1 MGVRSELYEIFSGC
15 SPFDPNVNPNQ
26 PIRGMKLSKILA
38 MTAVLSSAHLNA
50 DPQSPFVP
58 KGTETDEAEAN
69 RQAQTLFMGVHPG
82 MDEQEIH
89 TFAKSLTF
97 PVDGLWHSGA
107 PKGEKLL
114 ELRTESNPQA
124 RVLFYMSHGSV
135 HSVTYWKLGEGAVF
149 TADERKA
156 LTEANHFPNE
166 ALLTV
171 YQPKDGMFEV
181 AYPEQYVLEVRTG
194 ER

>member
-1 MGVRSELYEIFSGC
+1 MIS
-15 SPFDPNVNPNQ
+15 FDVGFGHDP
-26 PIRGMKLSKILA
+26 
-38 MTAVLSSAHLNA
+38 TAVSRTSNHYHA
-50 DPQSPFVP
+50 VP
-58 KGTETDEAEAN
+58 YWDG
-69 RQAQTLFMGVHPG
+69 TLFLTVF
-82 MDEQEIH
+82 QAVNCQA
-89 TFAKSLTF
+89 TFIESPLTF